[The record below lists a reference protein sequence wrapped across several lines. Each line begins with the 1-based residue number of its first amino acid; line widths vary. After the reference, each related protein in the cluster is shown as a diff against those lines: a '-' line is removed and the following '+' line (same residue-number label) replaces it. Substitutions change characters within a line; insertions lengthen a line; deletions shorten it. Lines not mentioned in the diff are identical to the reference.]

1 MRSITEFLLSGKI
14 GKTNGRRIIKALL
27 YVSVLIAVLVVI
39 YELACIDT
47 STTVWVF
54 IGLAVTVVLN
64 GIALFNNK

>member
-14 GKTNGRRIIKALL
+14 RKTNGRRIIKALL

>member
-39 YELACIDT
+39 YELAYILIPRPQFRC
-47 STTVWVF
+47 SS
-54 IGLAVTVVLN
+54 GLRPRLP
-64 GIALFNNK
+64 